1 MNKWPRLRDV
11 SLLFVCFVVLF
22 QGTAKLFVSV
32 ELHIT
37 IETSA
42 TCKHVIPKRCSD
54 GHKQPMAI
62 FFLLMSLSHS
72 NNNMPLPPD
81 CDRGLPNIMPS
92 NVRRIHSELK
102 KDFAVPKGIEPLRVL
117 SIVYLMAFYKAVFTP
132 LPKLAPYFFILYL
145 SAYSS
150 RFCAYQRRCLSSCR
164 SRLSIITTVTGFSK

>member
-42 TCKHVIPKRCSD
+42 TCKHVIAKRCSD

-72 NNNMPLPPD
+72 NNNMPLQPN
-81 CDRGLPNIMPS
+81 CYRGLPNIMPS
-92 NVRRIHSELK
+92 VVRRIRTSRS
-102 KDFAVPKGIEPLRVL
+102 I
-117 SIVYLMAFYKAVFTP
+117 SIVYLMANYKFAFAP
-132 LPKLAPYFFILYL
+132 LPKLAPYLFILYL

-150 RFCAYQRRCLSSCR
+150 RCCAYQRRCLSSCR

>member
-11 SLLFVCFVVLF
+11 SLLLVCFVVLF

-42 TCKHVIPKRCSD
+42 TCKHVIAKRCSD

-72 NNNMPLPPD
+72 NNNMPLQPN
-81 CDRGLPNIMPS
+81 CYRGLPNIMPS
-92 NVRRIHSELK
+92 VVRRIHSELK
-102 KDFAVPKGIEPLRVL
+102 KRFCGARRIRTSRSI
-117 SIVYLMAFYKAVFTP
+117 SIVYNMASYKVVFAP

-150 RFCAYQRRCLSSCR
+150 RCCAYQRRCLSSCR
-164 SRLSIITTVTGFSK
+164 SRLSIITTFTGFSK